1 MASRRA
7 AEMSRYRWRGG
18 RDGSNWS
25 TLSGWDNGAK
35 GDVSWEG
42 GSMEVMLA
50 TGMYNEEKAAGMDFA
65 VKNICR
71 RSAWTGGD
79 GRKVDLSQL
88 VT

>member
-1 MASRRA
+1 
-7 AEMSRYRWRGG
+7 
-18 RDGSNWS
+18 
-25 TLSGWDNGAK
+25 
-35 GDVSWEG
+35 
-42 GSMEVMLA
+42 MEVMLA